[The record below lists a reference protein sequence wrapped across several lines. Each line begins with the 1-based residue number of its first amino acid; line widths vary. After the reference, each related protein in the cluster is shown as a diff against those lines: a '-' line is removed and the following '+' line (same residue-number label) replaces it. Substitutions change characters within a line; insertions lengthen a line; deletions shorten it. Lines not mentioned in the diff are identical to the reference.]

1 MGTFHNFNLS
11 LTNFFLCGT
20 LFHEDLLPCQ
30 SVTWFINCL
39 LQNGKKITS
48 DIRYKTLEEDN
59 MYTLLIIETFPE
71 DTGKYECVAINS
83 AGEARC
89 DAQLLV
95 QQPSPATPSKTQPSK
110 PATPGTEQAP
120 SIVEPLKAQVI
131 REGQAVA
138 FRCKI
143 SGRPGEQS
151 FFVLWIIVFCSA
163 SWYVFQQGAYD
174 GLKSLHPSTDL
185 SSPKLLTDD
194 ILTES
199 DMIKSQS
206 SLLIRAYKTI
216 LNSGIT
222 KTTIGMWFQKL

>member
-1 MGTFHNFNLS
+1 
-11 LTNFFLCGT
+11 
-20 LFHEDLLPCQ
+20 
-30 SVTWFINCL
+30 
-39 LQNGKKITS
+39 
-48 DIRYKTLEEDN
+48 

-89 DAQLLV
+89 DAQLFV

-120 SIVEPLKAQVI
+120 SIVEPLKGQVI

-151 FFVLWIIVFCSA
+151 FFLLFL
-163 SWYVFQQGAYD
+163 F
-174 GLKSLHPSTDL
+174 
-185 SSPKLLTDD
+185 KLLFF
-194 ILTES
+194 IQPIGMRFNRVLTM
-199 DMIKSQS
+199 DS
-206 SLLIRAYKTI
+206 SLSIPPLTSHLQNYSQMT
-216 LNSGIT
+216 
-222 KTTIGMWFQKL
+222 F

>member
-1 MGTFHNFNLS
+1 MPN
-11 LTNFFLCGT
+11 
-20 LFHEDLLPCQ
+20 
-30 SVTWFINCL
+30 VTWFFDFIF
-39 LQNGKKITS
+39 QNGKKITS

-59 MYTLLIIETFPE
+59 MYTLLIIEAFAE

-120 SIVEPLKAQVI
+120 SVVEPLKGQVI

-151 FFVLWIIVFCSA
+151 FFVLF
-163 SWYVFQQGAYD
+163 
-174 GLKSLHPSTDL
+174 LL
-185 SSPKLLTDD
+185 KLLFFIQPVGMQFNRVHTMD
-194 ILTES
+194 
-199 DMIKSQS
+199 S
-206 SLLIRAYKTI
+206 SLSITPLTSH
-216 LNSGIT
+216 LQNSSQMT
-222 KTTIGMWFQKL
+222 F

>member
-1 MGTFHNFNLS
+1 MPN
-11 LTNFFLCGT
+11 
-20 LFHEDLLPCQ
+20 
-30 SVTWFINCL
+30 VTWFFDFIF
-39 LQNGKKITS
+39 QNGKKITS

-59 MYTLLIIETFPE
+59 MYTLLIIEAFAE

-110 PATPGTEQAP
+110 PAMPGTEQAP
-120 SIVEPLKAQVI
+120 SVVEPLKGQVI

-151 FFVLWIIVFCSA
+151 FFVLF
-163 SWYVFQQGAYD
+163 
-174 GLKSLHPSTDL
+174 LL
-185 SSPKLLTDD
+185 KLLFFIQPVGMQFNRVHTMD
-194 ILTES
+194 
-199 DMIKSQS
+199 S
-206 SLLIRAYKTI
+206 SLSITPLTSH
-216 LNSGIT
+216 LQNSSQMT
-222 KTTIGMWFQKL
+222 F

>member
-1 MGTFHNFNLS
+1 
-11 LTNFFLCGT
+11 
-20 LFHEDLLPCQ
+20 LPN
-30 SVTWFINCL
+30 VTWFFDFIF
-39 LQNGKKITS
+39 QNGKKITS

-59 MYTLLIIETFPE
+59 MYTLLIIEAFAE

-120 SIVEPLKAQVI
+120 SVVEPLKGQVI

-151 FFVLWIIVFCSA
+151 FLCCFYLNCCFSFSQLVCS
-163 SWYVFQQGAYD
+163 STGCIQWTQVCP
-174 GLKSLHPSTDL
+174 SLH
-185 SSPKLLTDD
+185 
-194 ILTES
+194 
-199 DMIKSQS
+199 
-206 SLLIRAYKTI
+206 
-216 LNSGIT
+216 
-222 KTTIGMWFQKL
+222 

>member
-1 MGTFHNFNLS
+1 
-11 LTNFFLCGT
+11 
-20 LFHEDLLPCQ
+20 
-30 SVTWFINCL
+30 
-39 LQNGKKITS
+39 
-48 DIRYKTLEEDN
+48 
-59 MYTLLIIETFPE
+59 MYTLLIIEAFPE

-120 SIVEPLKAQVI
+120 SVVEPLKGQVI

-151 FFVLWIIVFCSA
+151 FFVL
-163 SWYVFQQGAYD
+163 
-174 GLKSLHPSTDL
+174 LLL
-185 SSPKLLTDD
+185 KLLFFIQPFVMRFSKVHTMDLCPS
-194 ILTES
+194 IPPLIS
-199 DMIKSQS
+199 HLQNYSQM
-206 SLLIRAYKTI
+206 T
-216 LNSGIT
+216 
-222 KTTIGMWFQKL
+222 F